1 MKLFFL
7 LIIFLLTPLPTFS
20 QKLHHQMLS
29 SLGGNAT
36 LQSGKIVKYTV
47 GQQSVSGTK
56 IGNVT
61 VQQGY
66 QQSSW
71 DNIIAKN
78 VITVNTTT
86 YPNPYVDIIN
96 FQFSQSIGEN
106 VSLLVYDLLGRHVY
120 SNTLQIFENTTSVN
134 LQVLP
139 SAEYLVQLSNNK
151 FTYHTKIIKN

>member
-1 MKLFFL
+1 
-7 LIIFLLTPLPTFS
+7 
-20 QKLHHQMLS
+20 MLS
-29 SLGGNAT
+29 AQGGK
-36 LQSGKIVKYTV
+36 SGSDSGILVNFTV
-47 GQQSVSGTK
+47 GQQSVVGTRT
-56 IGNVT
+56 GNIT
-61 VQQGY
+61 VQQGF

-71 DNIIAKN
+71 DKIIATNN
-78 VITVNTTT
+78 VVVVNTTT

-106 VSLLVYDLLGRHVY
+106 VSLLVYDVLGRHVY